1 MYISLNGDLCKTF
14 WASVSIFSHA
24 LIISYYGMIVYM
36 ECKHEDKRPYVY
48 GYMSSDFIKQ
58 NWDPTEHYGGY
69 RKTADMPEYFCP
81 DCLEDL
87 YE

>member
-1 MYISLNGDLCKTF
+1 MNHT
-14 WASVSIFSHA
+14 
-24 LIISYYGMIVYM
+24 LIISHYGMIVYM
-36 ECKHEDKRPYVY
+36 ECTHENKKPYVY
-48 GYMSSDFIKQ
+48 GYMSSEFIKQ
-58 NWDPTEHYGGY
+58 NWDPTEYYGGY